1 MSNILNAFRSF
12 MQQGG
17 GGLLLPEMMLVLFAM
32 GILLTD
38 YLLEARDKYFNALM
52 AMLGVIFSWVTLL
65 GLPTFLTNAIAQ
77 IPLFRGFALPGL
89 RGVAERGYQ
98 GFSYSLLVDP
108 FFLFFGAIFLIATA
122 LVIILSARYLQIE
135 DENHGEYYALILFA
149 TVGMMFMASGYDLIV
164 QFLGL
169 ETMAISFYVLAGFLR
184 RDRRSN
190 ESAVKYLLLGAF
202 SSAILAY
209 GFSILYGLG
218 ATANLSPFGGA
229 LPPRTNLE
237 VIQVAVEARGHGDL
251 LVLLALVTVISG
263 LFFKVAAVPFHQ
275 WAPDVYEGS
284 PTPITAYI
292 SVASKTASFALLLRL
307 LLTVFW
313 PLRLDWE
320 MLVAGVAIASLT
332 VGNFAAIT
340 QTNIKRML
348 AYSSISHVGYILLG
362 IVAAASSA
370 QGFLTGMKGVAFYL
384 FVYGFMTIGA
394 FAVVIV
400 LQRQGVISDELDDL
414 NGLYRR
420 SPASAV
426 VLLIFMLSLAGIP
439 PLAGFVGKYY
449 ILLALIQTGHNRL
462 ALFGALYIVPALYY
476 YFRIVAHAYLYE
488 PGNAPTPKIS
498 IGQGVAFATLSFVTV
513 AAGIY
518 PEPFIH
524 LATYS
529 LFFPLGFSGH

>member
-1 MSNILNAFRSF
+1 MGILNAFRTF

-17 GGLLLPEMMLVLFAM
+17 GGLLLPEMMLVLFAL

-52 AMLGVIFSWVTLL
+52 AMLGVIFS
-65 GLPTFLTNAIAQ
+65 AICLWQ
-77 IPLFRGFALPGL
+77 L
-89 RGVAERGYQ
+89 RPAAASGQAI
-98 GFSYSLLVDP
+98 GFSNSLVVDP
-108 FFLFFGAIFLIATA
+108 FFLFFGFIFLLATA
-122 LVIILSARYLQIE
+122 FVIILSVRYLQIE
-135 DENHGEYYALILFA
+135 DENHGEYYALMLFA

-169 ETMAISFYVLAGFLR
+169 ETMALSFYVLAGFLR
-184 RDRRSN
+184 RDKRSN
-190 ESAVKYLLLGAF
+190 EGAVKYLLLGAF

-209 GFSILYGLG
+209 GFSILYGIG
-218 ATANLSPFGGA
+218 ATANLSAFDGA
-229 LPPRTNLE
+229 LPPRTNLD
-237 VIQVAVEARGHGDL
+237 VLAVAVDARGHADL
-251 LVLLALVTVISG
+251 LVILAVVTVFSG
-263 LFFKVAAVPFHQ
+263 MFFKIAAVPFHQ

-307 LLTVFW
+307 MLTVFW
-313 PLRLDWE
+313 PVRLDWT
-320 MLVAGVAIASLT
+320 MLVACVAIASLT
-332 VGNFAAIT
+332 IGNFAAIT
-340 QTNIKRML
+340 QSNIKRML

-370 QGFLTGMKGVAFYL
+370 QGFLTGMKGVSFYL

-394 FAVVIV
+394 FAVIIA
-400 LQRQGVISDELDDL
+400 LQRQGVVGDELDDL

-439 PLAGFVGKYY
+439 PLAGFVGKYF
-449 ILLALIQTGHNRL
+449 ILQALIETGHNRL

-488 PGNAPTPKIS
+488 PGNAPSPILT
-498 IGQGVAFATLSFVTV
+498 IGQRVAFAGLCFVTV

-518 PEPFIH
+518 PEPFVR

-529 LFFPLGFSGH
+529 LFFPMGFSGH

>member
-1 MSNILNAFRSF
+1 MSHIFSGFRSF
-12 MQQGG
+12 MQEGG

-52 AMLGVIFSWVTLL
+52 AMLGVIFSAITLW
-65 GLPTFLTNAIAQ
+65 Q
-77 IPLFRGFALPGL
+77 L
-89 RGVAERGYQ
+89 RRAAEQGAG
-98 GFSYSLLVDP
+98 GFSDSLVVDP
-108 FFLFFGAIFLIATA
+108 FFLFFGLIFLIATA
-122 LVIILSARYLQIE
+122 LVILLSVRYLQIE
-135 DENHGEYYALILFA
+135 DENHGEYYALMLFA

-169 ETMAISFYVLAGFLR
+169 ETMALSFYVLAGFLR
-184 RDRRSN
+184 RERRSN
-190 ESAVKYLLLGAF
+190 EGAVKYLLLGAF

-218 ATANLSPFGGA
+218 ATANLSAYGGT
-229 LPPRTNLE
+229 LPPRTNLD
-237 VIQVAVEARGHGDL
+237 VIRVAVENAVAPGGKGNL
-251 LVLLALVTVISG
+251 LVVLALVTVISG
-263 LFFKVAAVPFHQ
+263 LLFKVAAVPFHQ

-313 PLRLDWE
+313 PVRLDWQ

-332 VGNFAAIT
+332 IGNFAAIT

-362 IVAAASSA
+362 IVAAASSTL
-370 QGFLTGMKGVAFYL
+370 GFMTGMKGVAFYL

-439 PLAGFVGKYY
+439 PLAGFIGKYY
-449 ILLALIQTGHNRL
+449 ILLALIQTGHTRL

-476 YFRIVAHAYLYE
+476 YFRIVAHAWLYE
-488 PGNAPTPKIS
+488 PGNAPSPIIT
-498 IGQGVAFATLSFVTV
+498 IGQKVAFAVLCFVTV

-518 PEPFIH
+518 PEPFVR

-529 LFFPLGFSGH
+529 LFFPTGFSGH

>member
-1 MSNILNAFRSF
+1 MSHIFNAFRSF
-12 MQQGG
+12 MQEGG

-52 AMLGVIFSWVTLL
+52 AMLGVIFSGICLWQLR
-65 GLPTFLTNAIAQ
+65 PA
-77 IPLFRGFALPGL
+77 ALSGW
-89 RGVAERGYQ
+89 GT
-98 GFSYSLLVDP
+98 GFSNSLLVDP
-108 FFLFFGAIFLIATA
+108 FFLFFGFIFLIATA
-122 LVIILSARYLQIE
+122 LVILLSVRYLQVE
-135 DENHGEYYALILFA
+135 DENHGEYYALMLFA

-190 ESAVKYLLLGAF
+190 ECAVKYLLLGAF

-218 ATANLSPFGGA
+218 ATVSLPSAGPV
-229 LPPRTNLE
+229 PPRTNLD
-237 VIQVAVEARGHGDL
+237 VIQFAVESRGHGDL
-251 LVLLALVTVISG
+251 LVLLALVTVVSG
-263 LFFKVAAVPFHQ
+263 LLFKVAAVPFHQ

-292 SVASKTASFALLLRL
+292 SVASMTASVALLLRL

-313 PLRLDWE
+313 PVRLDWQ
-320 MLVAGVAIASLT
+320 MLMAGVAIASLT
-332 VGNFAAIT
+332 IGNFAAIT
-340 QTNIKRML
+340 QTNIKRLL
-348 AYSSISHVGYILLG
+348 AYSSISHVGYLLLG
-362 IVAAASSA
+362 IVAASSSTL
-370 QGFLTGMKGVAFYL
+370 GFMTGMKGVAFYL

-394 FAVVIV
+394 FAVLIV
-400 LQRQGVISDELDDL
+400 LQRKGLIGDELDDL
-414 NGLYRR
+414 NGLFRR

-439 PLAGFVGKYY
+439 PLAGFIGKYY
-449 ILLALIQTGHNRL
+449 ILLALIQTGHNWL

-476 YFRIVAHAYLYE
+476 YFRIVVHAWMYE
-488 PGNAPTPKIS
+488 PGNAPSPVITV
-498 IGQGVAFATLSFVTV
+498 GQKVALSALCFVTL

-518 PEPFIH
+518 PEPFVR

-529 LFFPLGFSGH
+529 LFLPAGFSGH

>member
-1 MSNILNAFRSF
+1 MSMLSAFQSF
-12 MQQGG
+12 MQRGG
-17 GGLLLPEMMLVLFAM
+17 GGLLLPELMLVLFAM

-52 AMLGVIFSWVTLL
+52 AMLGVIFS
-65 GLPTFLTNAIAQ
+65 AICLWQ
-77 IPLFRGFALPGL
+77 L
-89 RGVAERGYQ
+89 RSAAASGQAI
-98 GFSYSLLVDP
+98 GFSNSLLVDP
-108 FFLFFGAIFLIATA
+108 FFLFFGFIFLIATA
-122 LVIILSARYLQIE
+122 LIIILSVRYLQLE
-135 DENHGEYYALILFA
+135 DENHGEYYALMLFA

-169 ETMAISFYVLAGFLR
+169 ETMALSFYVLAGFLR

-190 ESAVKYLLLGAF
+190 EGAVKYLLLGAF

-218 ATANLSPFGGA
+218 ATLNLSENNGP
-229 LPPRTNLE
+229 LPPRTNLD
-237 VIQVAVEARGHGDL
+237 VIQLAVETRGHADL
-251 LVLLALVTVISG
+251 LVILALVTVIAG
-263 LFFKVAAVPFHQ
+263 LCFKIAAVPFHQ

-313 PLRLDWE
+313 PIRLDWE
-320 MLVAGVAIASLT
+320 MLIAGVAIASLT

-362 IVAAASSA
+362 VVAAASST
-370 QGFLTGMKGVAFYL
+370 QGFMTGMTGVAFYL

-400 LQRQGVISDELDDL
+400 LQRQGLISDELDDL
-414 NGLYRR
+414 NGLYHR
-420 SPASAV
+420 SPGAAL

-439 PLAGFVGKYY
+439 PLAGFIGKYF
-449 ILLALIQTGHNRL
+449 ILQALIQTGHTKL

-476 YFRIVAHAYLYE
+476 YFRVVMHAWLYE
-488 PGNAPTPKIS
+488 PGNAPSFVVT
-498 IGQGVAFATLSFVTV
+498 IGQKVALSALCFVTV

-518 PEPFIH
+518 PEPFVW
-524 LATYS
+524 LAKYS
-529 LFFPLGFSGH
+529 LFFPTGFSGH

>member
-1 MSNILNAFRSF
+1 MSLFHAFQSF

-38 YLLEARDKYFNALM
+38 HLLETRDKFFNALM
-52 AMLGVIFSWVTLL
+52 AMLGVIFSAITLW
-65 GLPTFLTNAIAQ
+65 Q
-77 IPLFRGFALPGL
+77 L
-89 RGVAERGYQ
+89 RHVAEGGAI
-98 GFSYSLLVDP
+98 GFSRSLVVDP
-108 FFLFFGAIFLIATA
+108 FFLFFGMIFLIATA
-122 LVIILSARYLQIE
+122 LVILLSVRYLQIE
-135 DENHGEYYALILFA
+135 DENHGEYYALMLFA
-149 TVGMMFMASGYDLIV
+149 TVGMMFMVSGYDLIV

-169 ETMAISFYVLAGFLR
+169 ETMALSFYVLAGFLR
-184 RDRRSN
+184 RDKRSN
-190 ESAVKYLLLGAF
+190 EGAVKYLLLGAF

-209 GFSILYGLG
+209 GFSILYGIG
-218 ATANLSPFGGA
+218 ATANLTSVEGP
-229 LPPRTNLE
+229 LPPRTNLD
-237 VIQVAVEARGHGDL
+237 VIQLAIEGRGHGDL
-251 LVLLALVTVISG
+251 LVILALVTVISG

-275 WAPDVYEGS
+275 WAPDVYEGA

-313 PLRLDWE
+313 PVRLDWA
-320 MLVAGVAIASLT
+320 MLVGGVAIASLT
-332 VGNFAAIT
+332 IGNFAAIT
-340 QTNIKRML
+340 QTNVKRML

-362 IVAAASSA
+362 IVAAASSTL
-370 QGFLTGMKGVAFYL
+370 GFMTGMKGVAFYL

-394 FAVVIV
+394 FSVLIV
-400 LQRQGVISDELDDL
+400 LQRQGIIGDELDDL

-420 SPASAV
+420 SPLSAV

-439 PLAGFVGKYY
+439 PLAGFIGKYF
-449 ILLALIQTGHNRL
+449 ILQALIETGHNRL

-476 YFRIVAHAYLYE
+476 YFRVVAHAYLHE
-488 PGNAPTPKIS
+488 PGNAPSPIIT
-498 IGQGVAFATLSFVTV
+498 IGQRLAFAVLCFVTV

-518 PEPFIH
+518 PEPFVR

-529 LFFPLGFSGH
+529 LFFPTTFTGH

>member
-1 MSNILNAFRSF
+1 MSHIFNAFRSF
-12 MQQGG
+12 MREGG

-52 AMLGVIFSWVTLL
+52 AMLGVIFSGICLWQL
-65 GLPTFLTNAIAQ
+65 
-77 IPLFRGFALPGL
+77 RFA
-89 RGVAERGYQ
+89 AEEGAS
-98 GFSYSLLVDP
+98 GFSSSLVVDP
-108 FFLFFGAIFLIATA
+108 FFLFFGLIFLIATA
-122 LVIILSARYLQIE
+122 LLILLSVRYLQVE
-135 DENHGEYYALILFA
+135 DENHGEYYALMLFA

-190 ESAVKYLLLGAF
+190 ECAVKYLLLGAF

-218 ATANLSPFGGA
+218 ATANLSGLPGA
-229 LPPRTNLE
+229 PLPPRTNLD
-237 VIQVAVEARGHGDL
+237 VIQFAVESRGHGDL

-263 LFFKVAAVPFHQ
+263 LLFKVAAVPFHQ

-313 PLRLDWE
+313 PVRLDWQ
-320 MLVAGVAIASLT
+320 MLLAGVAIASLT
-332 VGNFAAIT
+332 IGNFAAIT
-340 QTNIKRML
+340 QTNVKRLL

-362 IVAAASSA
+362 IVAASSST
-370 QGFLTGMKGVAFYL
+370 QGFMTGMKGVAFYL

-394 FAVVIV
+394 FAVIIV
-400 LQRQGVISDELDDL
+400 LQRQGLISDELDDL

-439 PLAGFVGKYY
+439 PLAGFIGKYY
-449 ILLALIQTGHNRL
+449 ILLALIQTGHNWL

-476 YFRIVAHAYLYE
+476 YFRIVMHAWLYE
-488 PGNAPTPKIS
+488 PGNAPSPVIT
-498 IGQGVAFATLSFVTV
+498 IGQKVALSTLCFVTV

-518 PEPFIH
+518 PEPFVR

-529 LFFPLGFSGH
+529 LFFPTGFSGH